1 MTLGVQ
7 KQAASQRRIGMLL
20 NSVPLIGMQ
29 TRQDAQ
35 TKRDTQLAA
44 WMASKAKKVAAKGA
58 KNAKPRAPVALA
70 KPPSTIL
77 FNKLAFTE
85 DEEQPRKK
93 ALLPKNPKQAL
104 EAVQK
109 DRDALAELQALDP
122 KRAAAREEK
131 DSWTKAIS
139 KAQGIAVRDDV
150 KLLKRAIARQDKAK
164 ERGKKQWEKRQE
176 KVKDEKMAKQKT
188 RKENIES
195 RKEAKKTKGH
205 KKTHK

>member
-1 MTLGVQ
+1 
-7 KQAASQRRIGMLL
+7 MLL
-20 NSVPLIGMQ
+20 NSVPLIGRQ

-35 TKRDTQLAA
+35 TKRDAQLAA
-44 WMASKAKKVAAKGA
+44 RMASKAKKREQAKKAAAKGA
-58 KNAKPRAPVALA
+58 KNAKPKAPVALA

-85 DEEQPRKK
+85 TEEQPRKK

-109 DRDALAELQALDP
+109 GRDALAELQALDP

-188 RKENIES
+188 RRENIES
-195 RKEAKKTKGH
+195 RKEGKKTKGH
-205 KKTHK
+205 KKTRK